1 MPGQV
6 WMANPDRIFCGW
18 GGGRGVRGG
27 AVSVFCAEY
36 IVMEVSS
43 EGCPGVSFKILGAC
57 DEGLVYG
64 MITSGEAM
72 KKEEHLELLGE
83 WLACPVHLLC

>member
-1 MPGQV
+1 MSGQV
-6 WMANPDRIFCGW
+6 WVAHPDQIFCGQ
-18 GGGRGVRGG
+18 GGGGV
-27 AVSVFCAEY
+27 VSVFCAEF

-43 EGCPGVSFKILGAC
+43 EGRPGVSFKILGAC
-57 DEGLVYG
+57 DEGLIYG
-64 MITSGEAM
+64 MIMSGEAM